1 MANRGSSFFALLT
14 GAAIGAGFGLLYA
27 PDRGDETR
35 RKISDNARKAQ
46 DNLNRQYRETS
57 SNLSEKARKARTEF
71 EEKLEDTLSTAS
83 FRADE
88 ILGSLEERLE
98 ELRKQN
104 AKFQKKDKRGDG
116 NDKDEQVET
125 RSSDDV
131 IKPSTDNA
139 IV

>member
-14 GAAIGAGFGLLYA
+14 GAAIGAGLGLLYA
-27 PDRGDETR
+27 PDSGDRTR
-35 RKISDNARKAQ
+35 KKISDNARKAQ

-57 SNLSEKARKARTEF
+57 SNLSEKAKKAKSDF
-71 EEKLEDTLSTAS
+71 ENKLDETLSSAS
-83 FRADE
+83 YKADE
-88 ILGSLEERLE
+88 ILGSLEETLE

-104 AKFQKKDKRGDG
+104 AKFQKKDRKGGD
-116 NDKDEQVET
+116 DREEQVET
-125 RSSDDV
+125 PSPDV